1 MTYIQSTEEF
11 KRMAGALE
19 NSVALVT
26 GASSGIGAA
35 TAIALGAAGAT
46 VVAVARRVERL
57 RKTVDAIEA
66 AGGAG
71 LPLAGDVSEESV
83 ATEVVAEAVTRF
95 GRLDILVNSAGAI
108 QAGNVGDADTAQWR
122 RVIEVNLLATLYTC
136 HAALGPM
143 RAQGSGN
150 IVNIGSLACR
160 TTSPI
165 YNPYATSKFALNALT
180 DGLRQEAGP
189 HGIRVCM
196 IAPGPT
202 KTEVAEGI
210 SDTHHREAI
219 RAYTHQAG
227 ALQPEDVAAAVMF
240 IVGSPARVNISEL
253 WIRAT
258 ADAAY

>member
-1 MTYIQSTEEF
+1 
-11 KRMAGALE
+11 MAGSLA
-19 NSVALVT
+19 NRVALVT

-46 VVAVARRVERL
+46 VVAVARRADRL
-57 RKTVDAIEA
+57 QKTVDAIA
-66 AGGAG
+66 GAGGTAIP
-71 LPLAGDVSEESV
+71 LPGDVSDEQMATRAV
-83 ATEVVAEAVTRF
+83 AQAVTRF

-143 RAQGSGN
+143 RVQGSGN

-160 TTSPI
+160 TTSPV

-202 KTEVAEGI
+202 KTEIAEGI
-210 SDTHHREAI
+210 GDLDHREAI

-227 ALQPEDVAAAVMF
+227 ALEPNDIAAAVVF

-258 ADAAY
+258 ADVAY

>member
-1 MTYIQSTEEF
+1 
-11 KRMAGALE
+11 
-19 NSVALVT
+19 VALVT

-35 TAIALGAAGAT
+35 TAVALGAAGAT
-46 VVAVARRVERL
+46 VVAVARRAERL
-57 RKTVDAIEA
+57 QETVDAIER
-66 AGGAG
+66 AGGTGIA
-71 LPLAGDVSEESV
+71 LVGDVSQENV
-83 ATEVVAEAVTRF
+83 ATDVVVEAVKRF
-95 GRLDILVNSAGAI
+95 GRLDILVNSAGLI
-108 QAGNVGDADTAQWR
+108 QAGNVENADTAQWR
-122 RVIEVNLLATLYTC
+122 QILEVNLLAALYTC

-143 RAQGSGN
+143 RAQGGGDIIN
-150 IVNIGSLACR
+150 VGSLACR

-165 YNPYATSKFALNALT
+165 YNPYATSKFALNAMT

-202 KTEVAEGI
+202 RTEVAEGI
-210 SDTHHREAI
+210 SDPAHREAI

-227 ALQPEDVAAAVMF
+227 ALDPQDVAGAVMF

-258 ADAAY
+258 ADVAY

>member
-1 MTYIQSTEEF
+1 MTGSLVN
-11 KRMAGALE
+11 R
-19 NSVALVT
+19 VALVT

-35 TAIALGAAGAT
+35 TAMALAAAGAT
-46 VVAVARRVERL
+46 VVAVARRADRL
-57 RKTVDAIEA
+57 QGTVDAIEA
-66 AGGAG
+66 AGGRAM
-71 LPLAGDVSEESV
+71 PSPGDVSEEAI
-83 ATEVVAEAVTRF
+83 ATQVVADAVTRF
-95 GRLDILVNSAGAI
+95 GRLDILVNSAGLI

-143 RAQGSGN
+143 RALGGGN

-160 TTSPI
+160 TTSPV

-210 SDTHHREAI
+210 SDPVHREAI

-227 ALQPEDVAAAVMF
+227 ALQPDDVAAAIVF

-258 ADAAY
+258 ADVAY

>member
-1 MTYIQSTEEF
+1 
-11 KRMAGALE
+11 MAGSLA
-19 NSVALVT
+19 NRVALVT
-26 GASSGIGAA
+26 GASSGIGGA

-46 VVAVARRVERL
+46 VVAVARRAERL
-57 RKTVDAIEA
+57 QRTVDTIEA
-66 AGGAG
+66 AGGSG
-71 LPLAGDVSEESV
+71 ILLAGDVSEENV
-83 ATEVVAEAVTRF
+83 ATQVVAEAVRRF

-122 RVIEVNLLATLYTC
+122 RMIEVNLLATLYTC

-180 DGLRQEAGP
+180 DGLRQEVGP

-210 SDTHHREAI
+210 SDPDHREAI

-227 ALQPEDVAAAVMF
+227 ALEPADVAAAVVF

-258 ADAAY
+258 ADVAY

>member
-1 MTYIQSTEEF
+1 
-11 KRMAGALE
+11 MAESLA
-19 NSVALVT
+19 NHVALVT

-46 VVAVARRVERL
+46 VVAVARRTDRL
-57 RKTVDAIEA
+57 QKTVDRIQA
-66 AGGAG
+66 AGGRAI
-71 LPLAGDVSEESV
+71 LLTGDVSEESV
-83 ATEVVAEAVTRF
+83 ATKVVAETVARC
-95 GRLDILVNSAGAI
+95 GRLDILVNSAGVI
-108 QAGNVGDADTAQWR
+108 QSGNVGDADTAQWR
-122 RVIEVNLLATLYTC
+122 RVIEVNLLAALYTC

-160 TTSPI
+160 TTSPV
-165 YNPYATSKFALNALT
+165 YNSYATSKFALNALT

-189 HGIRVCM
+189 HGVRVCM

-210 SDTHHREAI
+210 SDPDHREAI
-219 RAYTHQAG
+219 RAYTHQTG
-227 ALQPEDVAAAVMF
+227 ALEPADVAAAVVF
-240 IVGSPARVNISEL
+240 IVGAPPRVNISEL

-258 ADAAY
+258 ADVAY

>member
-1 MTYIQSTEEF
+1 
-11 KRMAGALE
+11 MAGSLA
-19 NSVALVT
+19 NRVALVT

-46 VVAVARRVERL
+46 VIAVARRADRL
-57 RKTVDAIEA
+57 QKTVDTIAA
-66 AGGAG
+66 AGGRAIAS
-71 LPLAGDVSEESV
+71 PGDVSDESV
-83 ATEVVAEAVTRF
+83 ATQRVAEAVARF
-95 GRLDILVNSAGAI
+95 GRLDILVNSAGAA
-108 QAGNVGDADTAQWR
+108 QAGNVGDANTAEWR

-160 TTSPI
+160 TTSPV

-189 HGIRVCM
+189 QGIRVCM

-210 SDTHHREAI
+210 SDPAHREAI

-227 ALQPEDVAAAVMF
+227 ALQPTDVAASVVF
-240 IVGSPARVNISEL
+240 IVSSPPRVNISEL

-258 ADAAY
+258 ADTAY